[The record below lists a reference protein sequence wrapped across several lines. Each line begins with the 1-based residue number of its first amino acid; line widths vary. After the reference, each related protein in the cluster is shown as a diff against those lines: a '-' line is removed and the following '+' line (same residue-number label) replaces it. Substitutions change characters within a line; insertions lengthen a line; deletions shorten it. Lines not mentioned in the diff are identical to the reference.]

1 MVLHIGC
8 LPSCLNFAFC
18 HCISVFAMTRAMK
31 PFDIPTTAGPIH
43 VMARDLEH
51 AQAQAAELVGPRYR
65 VGRSTQQKG
74 DMWHD

>member
-1 MVLHIGC
+1 
-8 LPSCLNFAFC
+8 
-18 HCISVFAMTRAMK
+18 MK

-51 AQAQAAELVGPRYR
+51 AQAQATELVGPHHT
-65 VGRSTQQKG
+65 VSRSTQQKE